1 MAMFCIAWLG
11 CSSDFF
17 CGLWELLGK
26 FRGKGWSNSHLS
38 RLCFGIFFLK
48 KSLSFYA
55 FFSFLMVLNNHRY
68 NQPFM
73 HSKCPKF
80 SQCQSIVLNVNCRAC
95 VVRSNH

>member
-38 RLCFGIFFLK
+38 RLCFGIFFSQKVAVILCV
-48 KSLSFYA
+48 L
-55 FFSFLMVLNNHRY
+55 FFFNGS
-68 NQPFM
+68 
-73 HSKCPKF
+73 
-80 SQCQSIVLNVNCRAC
+80 
-95 VVRSNH
+95 